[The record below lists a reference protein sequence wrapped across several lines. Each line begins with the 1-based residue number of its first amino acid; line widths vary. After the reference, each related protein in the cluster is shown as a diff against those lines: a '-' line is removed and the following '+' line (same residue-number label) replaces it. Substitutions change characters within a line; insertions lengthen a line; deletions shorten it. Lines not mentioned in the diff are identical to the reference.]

1 MEISERELAQF
12 LEVTKNQELAT
23 WQHQRTSEELGTF
36 VARRLA
42 ALDERVDELL
52 LVDAST
58 D

>member
-12 LEVTKNQELAT
+12 LEATEKQELAT
-23 WQHQRTSEELGTF
+23 WQRQRTATELGTF

-42 ALDERVDELL
+42 ALDERIDELL
-52 LVDAST
+52 LVDANT